1 MTLIPVLLVGCALV
15 AFGPSV
21 CFFWMVVSKRAQL
34 VIVALCGAFCW
45 LTAILLSAFIWYIIP
60 PLKGYYGVIVPIGV
74 AIQEA
79 MRYVLFRTYIS
90 AEGAIQAVATPSA
103 ALPLNDLTSSLS
115 AGLGFG
121 TMQGVIM
128 YGSVLSAST
137 GPGVLFVDSCP
148 HIPLVLLSSISCLCF
163 IVMNVVLMVAA
174 FTAYRTHNVM
184 HISLICGLH
193 LVASLLTVINTY
205 DNGCAVSLPL
215 LVCLVGGMTC
225 QVVATTKR
233 STVSAARGYN

>member
-1 MTLIPVLLVGCALV
+1 
-15 AFGPSV
+15 
-21 CFFWMVVSKRAQL
+21 
-34 VIVALCGAFCW
+34 
-45 LTAILLSAFIWYIIP
+45 
-60 PLKGYYGVIVPIGV
+60 
-74 AIQEA
+74 
-79 MRYVLFRTYIS
+79 MRYVLFRTYIK

-103 ALPLNDLTSSLS
+103 ALPLNDLSSSLS

-121 TMQGVIM
+121 TMQGIIM

-148 HIPLVLLSSISCLCF
+148 HIPLVLLSAVTCLCF

-174 FTAYRTHNVM
+174 FTAYRTHNLNQVAV
-184 HISLICGLH
+184 ICGLH

-205 DNGCAVSLPL
+205 ENGCAVSLPL

-225 QVVATTKR
+225 HIILVTKR
-233 STVSAARGYN
+233 AAVAATSRAYN